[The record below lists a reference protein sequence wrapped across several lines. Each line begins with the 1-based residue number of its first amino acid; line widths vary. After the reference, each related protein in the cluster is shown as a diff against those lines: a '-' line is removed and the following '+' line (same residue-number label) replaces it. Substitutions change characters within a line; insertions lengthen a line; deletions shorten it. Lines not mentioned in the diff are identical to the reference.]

1 MIVEKKEGQNI
12 VLTIEARMG
21 STRLPGKVL
30 KPLAGVP
37 LLQQLINRVKYA
49 KHVDKIVLATTT
61 NKADDVLE
69 GIAIELGIDFFRG
82 SEEDVLG
89 RLAGALKAFKADV
102 VVSLTG
108 DNPLIDPIL
117 IDDMIRFFYKGNYD
131 YVSNAHMQ
139 HTDLWE
145 AERTFPIGLGVQVYK
160 SSILLEIDEKI
171 KKMDIREHPTFA
183 IYHRHDNKYKLGA
196 FSATGKYRKWN
207 HSELRLTI
215 DTEEDYKLISSIFE
229 KLSLLKSN
237 FSTLEAIKLLL
248 NNPSLRS
255 INKNVEQKIVYK
267 ERNINA
273 S

>member
-1 MIVEKKEGQNI
+1 MILEKNENQKI
-12 VLTIEARMG
+12 VLTIEARMS

-37 LLQQLINRVKYA
+37 LLQQLISRVKNA
-49 KHVDKIVLATTT
+49 RHVDKIVLATTT

-69 GIAIELGIDFFRG
+69 GLAIKLGIGFFRG
-82 SEEDVLG
+82 SENDVLE
-89 RLAGALKAFKADV
+89 RLASAVKLFKADV

-117 IDDMIRFFYKGNYD
+117 IDDIIEFFYKGNYD

-145 AERTFPIGLGVQVYK
+145 AERTFPVGLGVQVYK
-160 SSILLEIDEKI
+160 SYILLEINEEI
-171 KKMDIREHPTFA
+171 KEIGLREHPTFA

-196 FSATGKYRKWN
+196 FSATGKYKDWN
-207 HSELRLTI
+207 HSKLRLTI

-229 KLSLLKSN
+229 NLSLLNSN
-237 FSTLEAIKLLL
+237 FSTLDAIKLLL
-248 NNPSLRS
+248 NNPSLCS
-255 INKNVEQKIVYK
+255 INKNVEQKIVYR
-267 ERNINA
+267 ERI